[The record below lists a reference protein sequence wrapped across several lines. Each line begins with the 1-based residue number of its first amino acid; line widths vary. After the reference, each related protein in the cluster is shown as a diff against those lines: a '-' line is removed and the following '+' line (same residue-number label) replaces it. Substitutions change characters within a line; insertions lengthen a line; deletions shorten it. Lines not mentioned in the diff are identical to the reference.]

1 MNNNQEV
8 NHDAYW
14 ANLWILLAYSDDK
27 TLSPN
32 LKKMIRSELTNIRR
46 EIINHTNTLI
56 AEIDSALE
64 KVS

>member
-1 MNNNQEV
+1 MNSNQEV

-27 TLSPN
+27 TLSQN
-32 LKKMIRSELTNIRR
+32 VKKMIRSELTNIRE

-64 KVS
+64 KIS

>member
-1 MNNNQEV
+1 MNSNQKV

-14 ANLWILLAYSDDK
+14 ANLWILLAYSDDQ

-32 LKKMIRSELTNIRR
+32 VKKMIKSELTNIRG

-56 AEIDSALE
+56 TEIDSALE